1 MNELLK
7 EEVKT
12 LIIKL
17 FDGDVTD
24 YDDVDDFYAHLG
36 YDLELKHLLMEFN
49 IQGTSDLHE
58 FLEQDFFGKN
68 RKMSG
73 VSQWDSLK

>member
-24 YDDVDDFYAHLG
+24 YDDVDDFYAYLG

-49 IQGTSDLHE
+49 IQGTSDLQG